1 MSTLPPERVVLVD
14 SSDREVGT
22 EEKLAAH
29 QRGVLH
35 RAFSVFVFD
44 SSGRLLLQRRAATKY
59 HSAGLWSN
67 SCCGHP
73 SPGEKTIDAA
83 GRRLGEEMGFTCPLS
98 QGGSFTY
105 RANLENGLVEHE
117 LDHVFAGTFDGEPVP
132 DASEVGEWRWV
143 ELSELL
149 GDIAA
154 DATKFTAWLRPAL
167 ACLGSSESVFERPM
181 SP

>member
-44 SSGRLLLQRRAATKY
+44 PSGRLLLQRRAAIKY

-83 GRRLGEEMGFTCPLS
+83 GRRLG
-98 QGGSFTY
+98 
-105 RANLENGLVEHE
+105 
-117 LDHVFAGTFDGEPVP
+117 D
-132 DASEVGEWRWV
+132 
-143 ELSELL
+143 
-149 GDIAA
+149 
-154 DATKFTAWLRPAL
+154 
-167 ACLGSSESVFERPM
+167 LGSAHGCSVAWGAPPLPGGCPGRLGAR
-181 SP
+181 